1 MSDYA
6 QVMLDHSSDMMLLVE
21 PAGLRIVAANSVAQR
36 MLGYGAERLLQLAIT
51 DIESA
56 LQDVFYWE
64 EVQNGVYAGIEAQE
78 GQYCCADGTLMAV
91 SKSVRVI
98 MQEGAPLL
106 LVQARDTRH
115 ERETEDVL
123 AQTLS
128 RLRATLE
135 STGNGILVLDWHGR
149 IASMNRQFSR
159 MWDLPE
165 ALLQSGDD
173 DAILDY
179 LSGRVVESAL
189 CRQRLREVVDID
201 ESEDLFHL
209 HDGRSFMCS
218 SRPQHLDE
226 RIIGR
231 VYGYNDIT
239 ERERAAQ
246 ALRESRDQL
255 EARVL
260 ERTAALQE
268 ANATLQ
274 GEKARQQELFEQ
286 LAEAQSQLVQSEKMA
301 SVGVL
306 AAGVAHEINNP
317 VAFVNSN
324 MTSLQVYAEGLLKL
338 LAAYEGHDGALAP
351 DAQQEIA
358 RIKHD
363 IDADFVRKDIGPLLL
378 ESQEGLQR
386 VKRIVQDLKDFSH
399 VSESERQWANLE
411 DGLDST
417 LNMVAHELKY
427 KAEVVKQYAGIPQIA
442 CLPLQL
448 NQVFMNLLM
457 NAGQAIAE
465 RGRITVRT
473 GQDAATVWVEIEDT
487 GSGIKPETLS
497 HIFEPFFTTKPVG
510 MGTGLGLSLSYGI
523 VQKHGGRIDVRSEI
537 GKGTAFRVILP
548 LFTAA
553 PLPVPDPGSG
563 H

>member
-21 PAGLRIVAANSVAQR
+21 PAGLRIVAANSMAQR

-91 SKSVRVI
+91 SKSIRVI
-98 MQEGAPLL
+98 TQEGAPLL
-106 LVQARDTRH
+106 LVQARDKRH

-523 VQKHGGRIDVRSEI
+523 VQKHGGRIEVRSEL

-548 LFTAA
+548 LFTAVPLAA
-553 PLPVPDPGSG
+553 PDSG
-563 H
+563 GGR